1 LGSKLTKVDK
11 QIMIF
16 EVVICNFC
24 ELCAS
29 VVHFHHKDTK
39 DTKFFIFLKQF
50 KNCNSMSEN
59 EISSKIIGAAIEAHK
74 QLGPGLLESTYE
86 TCLAYELKQ
95 MELDVKQQQALP
107 VVYKE
112 VKLDAG
118 YRIDLLIEN
127 KVIIEI
133 KSVEA
138 LADIHTAQLLTYLKL
153 KDLKLG
159 LLINF
164 NSVRVVDGLK
174 RI

>member
-1 LGSKLTKVDK
+1 
-11 QIMIF
+11 
-16 EVVICNFC
+16 
-24 ELCAS
+24 
-29 VVHFHHKDTK
+29 
-39 DTKFFIFLKQF
+39 
-50 KNCNSMSEN
+50 MSEN
-59 EISSKIIGAAIEAHK
+59 EISSKIIGAAIEVHK

-95 MELDVKQQQALP
+95 MGLDVKQQQALP

-118 YRIDLLIEN
+118 YRIDLLVEN
-127 KVIIEI
+127 KVIVEI

-164 NSVRVVDGLK
+164 NSVKVIEGLK
-174 RI
+174 RIINGYL

>member
-1 LGSKLTKVDK
+1 MG
-11 QIMIF
+11 
-16 EVVICNFC
+16 
-24 ELCAS
+24 
-29 VVHFHHKDTK
+29 
-39 DTKFFIFLKQF
+39 
-50 KNCNSMSEN
+50 
-59 EISSKIIGAAIEAHK
+59 
-74 QLGPGLLESTYE
+74 
-86 TCLAYELKQ
+86 
-95 MELDVKQQQALP
+95 LDVKQQQALP

-164 NSVRVVDGLK
+164 NSVKVIEGLK
-174 RI
+174 RIINGYL

>member
-1 LGSKLTKVDK
+1 MT
-11 QIMIF
+11 
-16 EVVICNFC
+16 
-24 ELCAS
+24 
-29 VVHFHHKDTK
+29 
-39 DTKFFIFLKQF
+39 
-50 KNCNSMSEN
+50 EN
-59 EISSKIIGAAIEAHK
+59 EISQKIIGAAIEVHK

-86 TCLAYELKQ
+86 TCLTYELKQ
-95 MELDVKQQQALP
+95 MGLDVKQQQALP

-174 RI
+174 RILNGYL